1 MSQSNPIY
9 SHDLYQPGAEDQLK
23 LLHAR
28 LVQLQGD
35 IKNMTISAKGLKTA
49 LGGLNVNNG
58 GSQKQIIDLARKV
71 EQLNRELER
80 TKQAH
85 QKTQQEI
92 ERTRLAEERRLAQ
105 SIKAE
110 GALSREI
117 DHANE
122 RRAASTRKQQA
133 SDQALDQKRI
143 ASAQRVAD
151 NQRRINA
158 GIQSNAQKTAA
169 AIANMNAIAS
179 ARVGAI
185 NQSRGISQARANAQA
200 AIQAQR
206 LAVAQNQ
213 AATSSIRLS
222 IAQNQNAASALRLA
236 QAQRRAEEAAKR
248 KTGTLSGLL
257 GSIRS
262 LTYAYFSLS
271 AAQQIVGKLFSE
283 TKALN
288 TLDIA
293 LKQTLGSIQAVTEA
307 KQFLLDITERYG
319 ADLLTTS
326 NAYLKFGTAAKQAGV
341 SAQDTRNIFES
352 VTKASSVLGLGA
364 ERTSYVFLALEQI
377 MSKGRLSTE
386 ELRRQLGEHLP
397 GAFGIAAKAMKVTTA
412 ELTDMLKK
420 GEIASTD
427 FLPKFA
433 KELEKTYGIENLKR
447 VDNLAAAQG
456 RFNNEITLL
465 IRELD
470 VAGFFK
476 DFFDSLA
483 AGVKFVRENVDA
495 FLKLGKALIYV
506 GTAWAA
512 FKIGEAITS
521 MRLLTG
527 ATVALTNAL
536 KANPLGVVAA
546 AAIALYGAIDILTEK
561 VRESGE
567 EVDVFAQRQR
577 EIANEVADANKT
589 INAQAKALKD
599 GNIPASQRKKII
611 EELNTSL
618 APYLDKLLTEKSSY
632 DEIKKAVDLANVSLA
647 KRVSLLQL
655 EDEYKGKRDEESKIN
670 EQLASIAVEVARA
683 EADLEDTKR
692 KLQNTDVSGN
702 KVPIGFDDK
711 AVNAGNKLVDLT
723 SKYNKLIAE
732 QTTLQNR
739 LVDIQEE
746 YRRLNGG
753 KPISIVDEILN
764 SGGDGGDGGKD
775 SFDAIKERIALI
787 FDAQEREL
795 AELKRA
801 YEEKK
806 KLFIAH
812 NEDTTKLDQKYRD
825 DRVDILNKYID
836 IEQNYLDDIAERQKK
851 ADQAAI
857 DAFTNKL
864 QSSAK
869 AQKFDRDRKEAERKN
884 NVDSLREE
892 FDARR
897 KHEEAIFE
905 LEKHTDEEIQ
915 AFKLKQTA
923 DELNDEIQLHRIFGK
938 VLSDEE
944 LARAIELRDKIR
956 AQFTKDGKLIGGD
969 KSASAETDIFSLLGI
984 DFGGD
989 NYKLDAF
996 KSTIKIVG
1004 DELSSFVDLQKELVD
1019 QQIEDADRLVRS
1031 KEEALNRQIALA
1043 AANQAN
1049 NVAGAQA
1056 ELALAKK
1063 TQEEALKQRK
1073 KVQKQELALDTLA
1086 QSSNI
1091 ITAITAALKLGPI
1104 LGPIAVGA
1112 ILATF
1117 AASKIKALALINKKT
1132 FRKGGYREIGGGT
1145 HESGNDTHVGGNN
1158 WAEKDE
1164 SVGIFTAKATRKYKP
1179 TLKAFVNAANKGTLD
1194 KILFQ
1199 DRRAIQGI
1207 TNNYG
1212 PRVDTSVM
1220 EKRLGRLVSL
1230 TEKKS
1235 YVDGSG
1241 NLVINDRG
1249 RTTIV
1254 RNGSK

>member
-1 MSQSNPIY
+1 MAQSNPIY
-9 SHDLYQPGAEDQLK
+9 SHDLYQPGPEDQLK

-28 LVQLQGD
+28 LAQLQLD
-35 IKNMTISAKGLKTA
+35 MKNMTKMARTLKAALDSIRGNSAGGNQNITQLALQVERLK
-49 LGGLNVNNG
+49 
-58 GSQKQIIDLARKV
+58 QQ
-71 EQLNRELER
+71 LER
-80 TKQAH
+80 T
-85 QKTQQEI
+85 
-92 ERTRLAEERRLAQ
+92 R
-105 SIKAE
+105 
-110 GALSREI
+110 
-117 DHANE
+117 
-122 RRAASTRKQQA
+122 
-133 SDQALDQKRI
+133 
-143 ASAQRVAD
+143 
-151 NQRRINA
+151 
-158 GIQSNAQKTAA
+158 
-169 AIANMNAIAS
+169 
-179 ARVGAI
+179 
-185 NQSRGISQARANAQA
+185 
-200 AIQAQR
+200 QAQIRTQAELHR
-206 LAVAQNQ
+206 LTVAQNQ
-213 AATSSIRLS
+213 AASSANRLS
-222 IAQNQNAASALRLA
+222 ITQTQAAAAAQRLA
-236 QAQRRAEEAAKR
+236 NAQAAANR
-248 KTGTLSGLL
+248 QATQGRSSFSGLL
-257 GSIRS
+257 GSIRN

-283 TKALN
+283 TKTLN

-293 LKQTLGSIQAVTEA
+293 LKQTLGSIQSVTEA

-465 IRELD
+465 IQQLN
-470 VAGFFK
+470 VAGAFK
-476 DFFDSLA
+476 DFFDNLA
-483 AGVKFVRENVDA
+483 SGVKFIGQNIDGTIKLARAVIELVAAYTAYKVLMIANRALSAFFLVDTLRQLTA
-495 FLKLGKALIYV
+495 TKALEAAQLRLSFAIKAVSAAWKTNPFGVILTAATALFV
-506 GTAWAA
+506 GLDYLIDKLDGVKKAQKDLSDAKASGSAA
-512 FKIGEAITS
+512 VRIEQFQIDQ
-521 MRLLTG
+521 LT
-527 ATVALTNAL
+527 
-536 KANPLGVVAA
+536 
-546 AAIALYGAIDILTEK
+546 ALYGENEK
-561 VRESGE
+561 KLALLKSGT
-567 EVDVFAQRQR
+567 DKY
-577 EIANEVADANKT
+577 NEVADQ
-589 INAQAKALKD
+589 QAGIL
-599 GNIPASQRKKII
+599 RR
-611 EELNTSL
+611 LTSL
-618 APYLDKLLTEKSSY
+618 
-632 DEIKKAVDLANVSLA
+632 
-647 KRVSLLQL
+647 
-655 EDEYKGKRDEESKIN
+655 G
-670 EQLASIAVEVARA
+670 VEVVDSNNDQKISQQELTTATEAYLVKLRQRVEA
-683 EADLEDTKR
+683 E
-692 KLQNTDVSGN
+692 
-702 KVPIGFDDK
+702 
-711 AVNAGNKLVDLT
+711 
-723 SKYNKLIAE
+723 KLIADRAAAIE
-732 QTTLQNR
+732 KISDLKQGQKGVNLLNENGLLLLADKAFGTTYTN
-739 LVDIQEE
+739 I
-746 YRRLNGG
+746 G
-753 KPISIVDEILN
+753 K
-764 SGGDGGDGGKD
+764 
-775 SFDAIKERIALI
+775 
-787 FDAQEREL
+787 
-795 AELKRA
+795 
-801 YEEKK
+801 
-806 KLFIAH
+806 
-812 NEDTTKLDQKYRD
+812 
-825 DRVDILNKYID
+825 
-836 IEQNYLDDIAERQKK
+836 
-851 ADQAAI
+851 QAAI
-857 DAFTNKL
+857 DQYEAYIKEIEKQITALGDPFGLLGGASDSGNGGGGGGDETGTKKDPRLVEIERLKYLNSLRREGMAKDLEALALNLAEKRILYEKDAEVLAKL
-864 QSSAK
+864 EEYKWQQIQAIREKYVSIEADRQEQDTKDLIEGLNTVAESVAK
-869 AQKFDRDRKEAERKN
+869 AFAARASGNLGQTAEQKQTEFDLQQAHEKRLFELHEENADKREKFD
-884 NVDSLREE
+884 
-892 FDARR
+892 
-897 KHEEAIFE
+897 IQQ
-905 LEKHTDEEIQ
+905 EIDLIN
-915 AFKLKQTA
+915 FKLK
-923 DELNDEIQLHRIFGK
+923 LNEQYGGLLNEKEIQRLN
-938 VLSDEE
+938 
-944 LARAIELRDKIR
+944 ELRDALQIEL
-956 AQFTKDGKLIGGD
+956 GKPIKAD
-969 KSASAETDIFSLLGI
+969 KKEVDIFSLLGI

-989 NYKLDAF
+989 NDKLDAF

-1164 SVGIFTAKATRKYKP
+1164 SVGIFNKNATKKYKP

>member
-1 MSQSNPIY
+1 MAQSNPIY
-9 SHDLYQPGAEDQLK
+9 SHDLYQPGPEDQLK

-28 LVQLQGD
+28 LAQLQLD
-35 IKNMTISAKGLKTA
+35 MKNMTKMARTLKAALDSIRGNSAGGNQNITQLALQVERLK
-49 LGGLNVNNG
+49 
-58 GSQKQIIDLARKV
+58 QQ
-71 EQLNRELER
+71 LER
-80 TKQAH
+80 T
-85 QKTQQEI
+85 
-92 ERTRLAEERRLAQ
+92 R
-105 SIKAE
+105 
-110 GALSREI
+110 
-117 DHANE
+117 
-122 RRAASTRKQQA
+122 
-133 SDQALDQKRI
+133 
-143 ASAQRVAD
+143 
-151 NQRRINA
+151 
-158 GIQSNAQKTAA
+158 
-169 AIANMNAIAS
+169 
-179 ARVGAI
+179 
-185 NQSRGISQARANAQA
+185 
-200 AIQAQR
+200 QAQIRTQAELHR
-206 LAVAQNQ
+206 LTVAQNQ
-213 AATSSIRLS
+213 AASSANRLS
-222 IAQNQNAASALRLA
+222 ITQTQAAAAAQRLA
-236 QAQRRAEEAAKR
+236 NAQAAANR
-248 KTGTLSGLL
+248 QATQGRSSFSGLL
-257 GSIRS
+257 GSIRN

-283 TKALN
+283 TKTLN

-293 LKQTLGSIQAVTEA
+293 LKQTLGSIQSVTEA

-483 AGVKFVRENVDA
+483 SGVKFVRENVDA
-495 FLKLGKALIYV
+495 FLALGKALLYV
-506 GTAWAA
+506 GAAWAA
-512 FKIGEAITS
+512 WKIGAAVQGVS
-521 MRLLTG
+521 NLTK
-527 ATVALTNAL
+527 AMTALNAAM
-536 KANPLGVVAA
+536 KANPAGVILAGIVALA
-546 AAIALYGAIDILTEK
+546 GVADLLIDKIDSA
-561 VRESGE
+561 R
-567 EVDVFAQRQR
+567 
-577 EIANEVADANKT
+577 IAN
-589 INAQAKALKD
+589 NALNDSVQAGTD
-599 GNIPASQRKKII
+599 S
-611 EELNTSL
+611 T
-618 APYLDKLLTEKSSY
+618 KLLE
-632 DEIKKAVDLANVSLA
+632 V
-647 KRVSLLQL
+647 Q
-655 EDEYKGKRDEESKIN
+655 IN
-670 EQLASIAVEVARA
+670 QLASAYADENTSAKEKAKILKQLNALGIEANDINRDGKITTDELTASIDKQIKSLQLRAQIQQLENSYNEIISKITELKGKSSVEIPGLIGDLLRNFDATFGSNITTTGKGINLA
-683 EADLEDTKR
+683 GLEDAK
-692 KLQNTDVSGN
+692 
-702 KVPIGFDDK
+702 
-711 AVNAGNKLVDLT
+711 
-723 SKYNKLIAE
+723 KLIEE
-732 QTTLQNR
+732 QLR
-739 LVDIQEE
+739 SL
-746 YRRLNGG
+746 YLARLNGNPLDPTANPNPDDPTDPSKKDPRLVELERLKFLNSLRREGMAKDLEALALNLAEKRILYEKDAEVLAKIEEYKWQQIQAIREKYVSIEADRQEQDTKDLIEGLNTVAESVAKAFAARASGNLGQTAEQKQTEFDLQQAHEKRLFELHEENADKREKFDIQQEIDLINFKLKLNEQYGGLLNEKEIQRLNELRDALQIELG
-753 KPISIVDEILN
+753 KPIKA
-764 SGGDGGDGGKD
+764 GK
-775 SFDAIKERIALI
+775 KE
-787 FDAQEREL
+787 
-795 AELKRA
+795 
-801 YEEKK
+801 
-806 KLFIAH
+806 
-812 NEDTTKLDQKYRD
+812 
-825 DRVDILNKYID
+825 V
-836 IEQNYLDDIAERQKK
+836 
-851 ADQAAI
+851 
-857 DAFTNKL
+857 
-864 QSSAK
+864 
-869 AQKFDRDRKEAERKN
+869 
-884 NVDSLREE
+884 
-892 FDARR
+892 
-897 KHEEAIFE
+897 
-905 LEKHTDEEIQ
+905 
-915 AFKLKQTA
+915 
-923 DELNDEIQLHRIFGK
+923 
-938 VLSDEE
+938 
-944 LARAIELRDKIR
+944 
-956 AQFTKDGKLIGGD
+956 
-969 KSASAETDIFSLLGI
+969 DIFSLLGI

-989 NYKLDAF
+989 NDKLDAF

-1230 TEKKS
+1230 TEKRS